1 MNFNKNV
8 VTKVTQDRLN
18 AIDSAILWNELYVWP
33 NDLLSFKHG
42 CYAKVLKI
50 PHLSLV
56 SLVKILQIKPVP
68 QSQKVYLQWK
78 WKVIDTTLIAT
89 LRRIRVDLLPR
100 MPHSNSGKWNK
111 HRLRQSCSA
120 VGDVKKNK
128 KNKNNPSPPRG
139 GFPNKC
145 WNKDPKGGPNLFIRA
160 LVMIL
165 NRVFSQERCK
175 RFP

>member
-18 AIDSAILWNELYVWP
+18 AIDSAILWNELCVWP

-100 MPHSNSGKWNK
+100 MPHSNSGKMK
-111 HRLRQSCSA
+111 QTPITSVLQRCRGC
-120 VGDVKKNK
+120 KKK
-128 KNKNNPSPPRG
+128 KK
-139 GFPNKC
+139 
-145 WNKDPKGGPNLFIRA
+145 
-160 LVMIL
+160 
-165 NRVFSQERCK
+165 
-175 RFP
+175 